1 MTPDPIVNA
10 VPLQL
15 KYDVKMK
22 KIYIFALLTLSLII
36 ISCGRSQ
43 EKLPTLTLHP
53 HEEMPDSID
62 LKSYKSVFLAGT
74 IDMGSGVDWQKDV
87 AELFEKAPGN
97 WVLFNPRQEFWDPD
111 RENEM
116 DYQVN
121 WELSHL
127 EDADYILMNFLPGS
141 KSPITLLELG
151 LFARSWKLYVVCT
164 EGFYRY
170 DNVRITCSKYG
181 VPVYASL
188 TEAIEA
194 IVE

>member
-1 MTPDPIVNA
+1 
-10 VPLQL
+10 
-15 KYDVKMK
+15 MK
-22 KIYIFALLTLSLII
+22 RIHIFVLLTLSLII
-36 ISCGRSQ
+36 VSCGRGQ
-43 EKLPTLTLHP
+43 EKLPTLVLHP

-97 WVLFNPRQEFWDPD
+97 
-111 RENEM
+111 
-116 DYQVN
+116 
-121 WELSHL
+121 
-127 EDADYILMNFLPGS
+127 

-151 LFARSWKLYVVCT
+151 LFAKSGKLYVVCT

-170 DNVRITCSKYG
+170 DNVRITCAKYG

-188 TEAIEA
+188 TEAIGE
-194 IVE
+194 IIR

>member
-1 MTPDPIVNA
+1 
-10 VPLQL
+10 
-15 KYDVKMK
+15 MK
-22 KIYIFALLTLSLII
+22 RIHIFVLLTLSLII

-43 EKLPTLTLHP
+43 EKLPTLVIHP
-53 HEEMPDSID
+53 HEEMPGNID
-62 LKSYKSVFLAGT
+62 KKSYTSVFLAGT

-87 AELFEKAPGN
+87 AELFDKAPGN
-97 WVLFNPRQEFWDPD
+97 WVLFNPRQEFWDPS

-127 EDADYILMNFLPGS
+127 EDADFILMNFLPGS

-151 LFARSWKLYVVCT
+151 LFAKSGKLYVVCT
-164 EGFYRY
+164 DGFYRY
-170 DNVRITCSKYG
+170 DNVRITCAKYG

-188 TEAIEA
+188 TEAIGE
-194 IVE
+194 IIR

>member
-1 MTPDPIVNA
+1 
-10 VPLQL
+10 
-15 KYDVKMK
+15 MK
-22 KIYIFALLTLSLII
+22 RIHIFVLLTLSLLIV
-36 ISCGRSQ
+36 SCGRGQ
-43 EKLPTLTLHP
+43 EKLPTLVLHP

-97 WVLFNPRQEFWDPD
+97 
-111 RENEM
+111 
-116 DYQVN
+116 
-121 WELSHL
+121 
-127 EDADYILMNFLPGS
+127 

-151 LFARSWKLYVVCT
+151 LFAKSGKLYVVCT

-170 DNVRITCSKYG
+170 DNVRITCAKYG

-188 TEAIEA
+188 TEAIGK
-194 IVE
+194 IIR

>member
-1 MTPDPIVNA
+1 
-10 VPLQL
+10 
-15 KYDVKMK
+15 MK
-22 KIYIFALLTLSLII
+22 RIHIFVLLTLSLII
-36 ISCGRSQ
+36 VSCGRGQ
-43 EKLPTLTLHP
+43 EKLPTFVLHP

-97 WVLFNPRQEFWDPD
+97 WVLFNPRQEFWDPS

-127 EDADYILMNFLPGS
+127 EEADFILMNFLPDS

-151 LFARSWKLYVVCT
+151 LFAHSGKLYVVCT

-170 DNVRITCSKYG
+170 DNVRITCAKYG
-181 VPVYASL
+181 VPVYDSL
-188 TEAIEA
+188 TEAIVA

>member
-1 MTPDPIVNA
+1 
-10 VPLQL
+10 
-15 KYDVKMK
+15 MK

-36 ISCGRSQ
+36 VSCGRSQ

-97 WVLFNPRQEFWDPD
+97 WVLFNPRQEFWDPS

-151 LFARSWKLYVVCT
+151 LFAKSGKLHVVCT
-164 EGFYRY
+164 DGFYRY
-170 DNVRITCSKYG
+170 DNVRITCAKYG

-188 TEAIEA
+188 TEAIGE
-194 IVE
+194 IIR

>member
-1 MTPDPIVNA
+1 
-10 VPLQL
+10 
-15 KYDVKMK
+15 MK

-36 ISCGRSQ
+36 VSCCRSQ
-43 EKLPTLTLHP
+43 EKLPTLVLHP

-97 WVLFNPRQEFWDPD
+97 
-111 RENEM
+111 
-116 DYQVN
+116 
-121 WELSHL
+121 
-127 EDADYILMNFLPGS
+127 

-151 LFARSWKLYVVCT
+151 LFAKSGKLHVVCT

-170 DNVRITCSKYG
+170 DNVRITCAKYG

-188 TEAIEA
+188 TEAIGE
-194 IVE
+194 IIR

>member
-1 MTPDPIVNA
+1 
-10 VPLQL
+10 
-15 KYDVKMK
+15 MK

-36 ISCGRSQ
+36 ISCGRGQ
-43 EKLPTLTLHP
+43 EKLPTLVLHP

-97 WVLFNPRQEFWDPD
+97 WVLFNPRQEFWDPS

-151 LFARSWKLYVVCT
+151 LFAKSGKLYVVCT
-164 EGFYRY
+164 DGFYRY
-170 DNVRITCSKYG
+170 DNVRITCTKYG

-188 TEAIEA
+188 TEAIGE
-194 IVE
+194 IIR

>member
-1 MTPDPIVNA
+1 
-10 VPLQL
+10 
-15 KYDVKMK
+15 MK
-22 KIYIFALLTLSLII
+22 RIHIFVLLTLSLII
-36 ISCGRSQ
+36 VSCGRSQ
-43 EKLPTLTLHP
+43 KILPTLVLHP

-97 WVLFNPRQEFWDPD
+97 WVLFNPRQEFWDPG

-151 LFARSWKLYVVCT
+151 LFAKSGKLHVVCT
-164 EGFYRY
+164 DGFYRY
-170 DNVRITCSKYG
+170 DNVRITCAKYG

-188 TEAIEA
+188 TEAIGE
-194 IVE
+194 IIR